1 MTPSMLDVILA
12 NKRMELET
20 RKQSRP
26 LSEVL
31 RAVDRAKPPLD
42 LVSVLQAS
50 GGGPA
55 LIAECKRASPSR
67 GLLVD
72 HLDPLHF
79 AKIYAENGAAAI
91 SVLTDERYFHGSLE
105 DLQLVASANLG
116 LPLLCK
122 DFFLEPYQ
130 IFEARAAGADAILL
144 IVAALDIYQ
153 LGRMQDLVIQLGM
166 SALVEV
172 HDRQDIEK
180 ALSCQ
185 PKLIGINN
193 RDLHNFSTRLETC
206 LELREAV
213 PQEIVLVAES
223 GIKEPC
229 DVRRISMA
237 GIDAILVGEALIT
250 AEDMPAKVRS
260 LAWIEQNIPG

>member
-1 MTPSMLDVILA
+1 M
-12 NKRMELET
+12 
-20 RKQSRP
+20 
-26 LSEVL
+26 
-31 RAVDRAKPPLD
+31 
-42 LVSVLQAS
+42 
-50 GGGPA
+50 
-55 LIAECKRASPSR
+55 
-67 GLLVD
+67 
-72 HLDPLHF
+72 
-79 AKIYAENGAAAI
+79 ENGAAAI

-105 DLQLVASANLG
+105 DLQLIANAGLG

-144 IVAALDIYQ
+144 IAAALEVKS
-153 LGRMQDLVIQLGM
+153 LCRMQDLVIQLGM

-172 HDRQDIEK
+172 HDRHDIEK
-180 ALSCQ
+180 ALSCR

-206 LELREAV
+206 LELRDAV
-213 PQEIVLVAES
+213 PREIVLVAES

-237 GIDAILVGEALIT
+237 DIDAILVGEALIT
-250 AEDMPAKVRS
+250 AEDIPAKVRS
-260 LAWIEQNIPG
+260 LVWIEQNIPG